1 MQMQSLP
8 ACIEEGGVYMW
19 MHDRRHKQFVMMF
32 ITQETYAV
40 MSKKANAD
48 VAPVTPVMDGKQSI
62 HHPSIHLY
70 P

>member
-1 MQMQSLP
+1 
-8 ACIEEGGVYMW
+8 

-62 HHPSIHLY
+62 HHPSIHPSL
-70 P
+70 PLAS